1 MDEDVL
7 ATDPRASVVSRTS
20 RLVAITAVGWF
31 FFAARSALLGSYT
44 FSTVAAAGCALT
56 SGVYLALRARP
67 AWVKPLTHANAAIAT
82 VFIVACCTLSGQSRS
97 PALPYLLCVPLSVGY
112 LLGVR
117 MSMLWTGLCVLAA
130 VVNDVLTRLVP
141 VTPTYGNTM
150 FDGTLAVLVL
160 LLVVVALVTV
170 QDRLR
175 AAHIQALDEQKR
187 TILTLN
193 RDLAQKSEEADQA
206 RDRAIA
212 ASRAKGDF
220 VATLSHEIRTPLNG
234 VLGMASLLND
244 HELPAEQRELVRTIR
259 TSGDALL
266 GLLNELLDFSKIEAG
281 ALELESAPFD
291 LRDTLQETFDLM
303 GITAS
308 AKRLTLSSRVEIGA
322 TTRLVGDAGRVR
334 QIVVNLVSNAI
345 KFTEQGS
352 IEIGVATKPLGGDD
366 KIAVHLTVKDTGVG
380 IPEDRIAAL
389 FEPFKQADSSTTRRF
404 GGTGLGLAICRRLA
418 LAMGGDTW
426 VESQLGEGST
436 FHVTLSL
443 RKAPVDREARR
454 SSTRGQVPLPERRFE
469 DGAAPSVL
477 VAEDNPVNQ
486 QVIKLMLVRCGVQP
500 VLAGNGIEALQHLRA
515 RDYDLVLMDVRMPEM
530 DGLDATR
537 ILRREIPAHR
547 QPIVVAMTANVQVED
562 RKACEEAGMDDFIPK
577 PIHPRDL
584 TRVLDKAEK
593 KRAEHKRTDSP
604 RDAASPPVT

>member
-7 ATDPRASVVSRTS
+7 ATDSRASVQSRTT

-31 FFAARSALLGSYT
+31 FFAARSALLGSYL
-44 FSTVAAAGCALT
+44 FSAVAAAGCALT
-56 SGVYLALRARP
+56 AVVYLGMRARP
-67 AWVKPLTHANAAIAT
+67 AWLRPLTHANAAVAT
-82 VFIVACCTLSGQSRS
+82 VFIVACCALSGQSRS

-117 MSMLWTGLCVLAA
+117 MSMLWTFICVLAA
-130 VVNDVLTRLVP
+130 IVNDILTRLVP
-141 VTPTYGNTM
+141 IKATYGDTM

-160 LLVVVALVTV
+160 LAVVVLLVTV

-193 RDLAQKSEEADQA
+193 HDLAQKSEEADQA

-234 VLGMASLLND
+234 VLGMASLLQD
-244 HELPAEQRELVRTIR
+244 HELPPDQRELVRTIR

-291 LRDTLQETFDLM
+291 LKDTLQETFDLM

-308 AKRLTLSSRVEIGA
+308 AKRLTLSSKVEAGA
-322 TTRLVGDAGRVR
+322 VTRLIGDAGRVR
-334 QIVVNLVSNAI
+334 QILVNLVSNAI
-345 KFTEQGS
+345 KFTEQGF
-352 IEIGVATKPLGGDD
+352 IEIGVSTTSQGESGAV
-366 KIAVHLTVKDTGVG
+366 AVHLTVRDSGVG
-380 IPEDRIAAL
+380 IPPDRIGTL

-418 LAMGGDTW
+418 IAMGGDTW
-426 VESQLGEGST
+426 VESTLGRGST
-436 FHVTLSL
+436 FHVTLGL
-443 RKAPVDREARR
+443 RRAPESRDSRR
-454 SSTRGQVPLPERRFE
+454 SSMRGQVPLPGMRFE
-469 DGAAPSVL
+469 EGEAPSVL

-500 VLAGNGIEALQHLRA
+500 VLAGNGLEALQHLRA

-537 ILRREIPAHR
+537 VLRREIPEGR

-562 RKACEEAGMDDFIPK
+562 RKACEEAGMDDFVPK

-584 TRVLDKAEK
+584 ARVLEKAAK
-593 KRAEHKRTDSP
+593 RRAERAGVKGTRESV
-604 RDAASPPVT
+604 ASP